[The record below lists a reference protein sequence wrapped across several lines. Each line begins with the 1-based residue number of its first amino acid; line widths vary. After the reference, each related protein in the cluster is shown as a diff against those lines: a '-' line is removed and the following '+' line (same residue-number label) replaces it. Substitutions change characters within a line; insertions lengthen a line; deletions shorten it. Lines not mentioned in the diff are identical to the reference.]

1 MAGHLLPCLVSK
13 AHHVLHIFLTL
24 PLQHSYQLRKSRW
37 ICSKKFRQAWHA
49 DGRSASIAILALVNT
64 CRHRSQACFTLLR
77 QISLQHVRN
86 QATQALLSCLL
97 LLQGSQQKLQAC
109 SCVTAALAV
118 KLTSCRQLK
127 GCKDRLQMH
136 DAVAS
141 FLVIRYINNTKI
153 TKQA

>member
-109 SCVTAALAV
+109 VTGDLAV
-118 KLTSCRQLK
+118 KVTSCRQLK
-127 GCKDRLQMH
+127 LARAGCRCMMEL
-136 DAVAS
+136 
-141 FLVIRYINNTKI
+141 RYTMEYSIQIAQRSQCKHEV
-153 TKQA
+153 